1 MKKKLLALVMALAM
15 TASLAACSSSG
26 GGGETTNPNP
36 PDNSDAGS
44 VPESQEV
51 QQPQGSGET
60 INLRVWGAEEDQ
72 ALLKDL
78 VAKFEAA
85 HPEQTFN
92 IQIGVESESTA
103 KDTILT
109 DVTAAA
115 DVYAFACDQMPDLI
129 AAGALLPLDDT
140 MDAALQAYAGKSL
153 ADVKAANSEGSV
165 ASATQDGTMYAFPF
179 SADGFFMFYDPDY
192 ITADQAKS
200 WTELLDAAQASGKKV
215 GMTLASGW
223 YLAGF
228 YYGAGFTTGLNA
240 DGTTTMDWN
249 GTAPSGVTGVQ
260 VTQAMLE
267 IAAHPAFMAIT
278 DGDISNQ
285 IKSGSLCAVVSG
297 CWDSQTAAEA
307 FGDDYVAC
315 RLPSYTA
322 GGQEIPTGAVA
333 SYKLMGVNPH
343 AENTGWAMLL
353 AEFLSNEE
361 SQVARYQARD
371 LAPCN
376 IAAASDPA
384 VAANKGV
391 AGLADQSA
399 NAVLQHAGGKY
410 WDPSKSF
417 GEQIA
422 QGTIKSDDASVQEA
436 LDGLVAGVT
445 APLG

>member
-1 MKKKLLALVMALAM
+1 MKKKLFALILALAM
-15 TASLAACSSSG
+15 LFALAACSGGKDPGGTPASDPGTASTPGGDDASQSSK
-26 GGGETTNPNP
+26 P
-36 PDNSDAGS
+36 A
-44 VPESQEV
+44 
-51 QQPQGSGET
+51 GSGET
-60 INLRVWGAEEDQ
+60 ISLRVWGAEEDQ
-72 ALLKDL
+72 TLLKDL

-85 HPEQTFN
+85 HPDQKFD
-92 IQIGVESESTA
+92 IQLGVESESTA

-115 DVYAFACDQMPDLI
+115 DVYAFASDQMPDLI
-129 AAGALLPLDDT
+129 AAGALLALDDN

-153 ADVKAANSEGSV
+153 DDVKAANSDGSIG
-165 ASATQDGTMYAFPF
+165 SATQDGTLYAFPF
-179 SADGFFMFYDPDY
+179 SADGYFMFYDPEF
-192 ITADQAKS
+192 ISADQAKS
-200 WTELLDAAQASGKKV
+200 WDSLLDAAQAAGKKV

-223 YLAGF
+223 YNAGF
-228 YYGAGFTTGLNA
+228 FYGAGFTTGLNA

-249 GTAPSGVTGVQ
+249 GTSSSGVTGVQ
-260 VTQAMLE
+260 VVQAMLK

-285 IKSGSLCAVVSG
+285 IASGSLCAVISG
-297 CWDSQTAAEA
+297 CWDSQTVNDN
-307 FGDDYVAC
+307 FGEDYVAC
-315 RLPSYTA
+315 KLPTYMA
-322 GGQEIPTGAVA
+322 GDKEVQTGAVA

-343 AENTGWAMLL
+343 AANTGWAMLL

-399 NAVLQHAGGKY
+399 YAQLQAAGGKY
-410 WDPSKSF
+410 WDPTKSF

-422 QGTIKSDDASVQEA
+422 QGTINSDDASVQSA
-436 LDGLVAGVT
+436 LDDLVAGVT
-445 APLG
+445 APLS